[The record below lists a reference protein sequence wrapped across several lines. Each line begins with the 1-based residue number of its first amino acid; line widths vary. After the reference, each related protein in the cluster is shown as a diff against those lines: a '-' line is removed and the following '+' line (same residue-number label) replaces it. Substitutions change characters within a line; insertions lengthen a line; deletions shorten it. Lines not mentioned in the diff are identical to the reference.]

1 MPGVFPEDVIEEI
14 KAKVDI
20 TEVISE
26 YVPLKKRGQNYVGLC
41 PFHSEKTPSF
51 TVSPGK
57 GIFYCFG
64 CGAGGDVIAF
74 LMRQTGLT
82 FPEAVARL
90 AERAGINLEE
100 GLGRRRSPSFRQEK
114 ERLYQIGALAARFY
128 HQLLLRDPGAAR
140 AREYLV
146 KRRISREAVEKF
158 ELGYAPDGPRA
169 LVDYLRRQGFQPQE
183 IARSGLA
190 SLRLPEGTW
199 DRFRRRL
206 MFPIKDYA
214 GRVVGFG
221 GRVLDKG
228 EPKYLNTP
236 ETLLF
241 QKGRHLYGLHLA
253 LPGIRRHGRAVV
265 VEGYM
270 DAIAAWQHGVDN
282 VVATLGTA
290 LTADQARELKRYAPE
305 VVIAYDADAAG
316 RSAALRGL
324 SVLGGTGLK
333 VRIMVLPEG
342 MDPDDFL
349 QARGGQA
356 FQELVKDALPWLEFI
371 IEQALAGRSMA
382 DPVGCTAAI
391 NEVVP
396 YLAAVESAVEREAYV
411 RLLSRRTGRSEAAIY
426 EEIQK
431 FKLKQDNRGKSRYTR
446 NEAPRP
452 AKITFVGPE
461 TFLLA
466 AYITRAELAQQIEV
480 ALGEGFWRLPAAKA
494 IARAVRELR
503 KTDPALEGEVLQGE
517 LFRILEPEV
526 QPYLARLILEA
537 EREPFNPEAL
547 EDAIQAL
554 RLQRLQEKLQECQR
568 ELAAAEARGQEEE
581 VRTWQAKILALAR
594 EIKFS
599 KQEGGSFREGRG
611 TEKARND

>member
-1 MPGVFPEDVIEEI
+1 MPGAFPEDVIEEI
-14 KAKVDI
+14 KTKVDI

-41 PFHSEKTPSF
+41 PFHSERTPSF
-51 TVSPGK
+51 TVSPSK

-82 FPEAVARL
+82 FPEVVARL
-90 AERAGINLEE
+90 AERAGIKLEE
-100 GLGRRRSPSFRQEK
+100 AAGRGRSSSFRQEK
-114 ERLYQIGALAARFY
+114 ERLYQIGALAAQFY
-128 HQLLLRDPGAAR
+128 HHLLLQDPGAAR
-140 AREYLV
+140 AREYLR
-146 KRRISREAVEKF
+146 KRRVSREAIEKF
-158 ELGYAPDGPRA
+158 ELGYAPDSPRA
-169 LVDYLRRQGFQPQE
+169 LVDYLRRQGFKAYE
-183 IARSGLA
+183 IARSGLSA
-190 SLRLPEGTW
+190 SRFPEGMW

-221 GRVLDKG
+221 GRILDNG

-241 QKGRHLYGLHLA
+241 QNGRHLYGLHLA
-253 LPGIRRHGRAVV
+253 LPGIRRQGRAVV

-290 LTADQARELKRYAPE
+290 LTPDQARELKRYAPE
-305 VVIAYDADAAG
+305 VVIAYDADVAG

-324 SVLGGTGLK
+324 SILGGIGLK

-356 FQELVKDALPWLEFI
+356 FQELIKDALPWLDFI
-371 IEQALAGRSMA
+371 IEQAVASHHLSDPAGC
-382 DPVGCTAAI
+382 VAAI

-396 YLAAVESAVEREAYV
+396 YLAEVENAVEREAYV
-411 RLLSRRTGRSEAAIY
+411 RLLSRRTGQSEAAIY

-446 NEAPRP
+446 NEAPRA
-452 AKITFVGPE
+452 AKITFAGPE
-461 TFLLA
+461 AFLLA
-466 AYITRAELAQQIEV
+466 AYITRADLARQIEV
-480 ALGEGFWRLPAAKA
+480 ALGVDFWRLPLAKA
-494 IARAVRELR
+494 ITGAVRELR
-503 KTDPALEGEVLQGE
+503 KINPALEGEALQGE
-517 LFRILEPEV
+517 LFKRLEPEI
-526 QPYLARLILEA
+526 QPYLARLALEA
-537 EREPFNPEAL
+537 EKEPFNSEAL
-547 EDAIQAL
+547 EGAIQAV
-554 RLQRLQEKLQECQR
+554 RLQKLREELQRCQR
-568 ELAAAEARGQEEE
+568 ELAAAETRGQGEEI
-581 VRTWQAKILALAR
+581 RTLQAKILALAR

-611 TEKARND
+611 TEEARDD